1 MGPLRWPRGNLLP
14 TGPWRAPGLF
24 LSLRRTP
31 SSRRDPT
38 FAVTSPLQRSASEV
52 SLSEAPSLDTGSW
65 SSAGLTTQMSQLG
78 CLSLHPPTRGVD
90 EALSGP
96 RCSLLPSGRPS
107 APPSRGGS
115 PALSDQP
122 PPADSRP
129 PLLGRD
135 EGGWPHPGSGHP
147 QHLILECGIPTRRF
161 SAAV

>member
-38 FAVTSPLQRSASEV
+38 FAVTSPFQRSASEV

-78 CLSLHPPTRGVD
+78 CLSLYPPTRGVD